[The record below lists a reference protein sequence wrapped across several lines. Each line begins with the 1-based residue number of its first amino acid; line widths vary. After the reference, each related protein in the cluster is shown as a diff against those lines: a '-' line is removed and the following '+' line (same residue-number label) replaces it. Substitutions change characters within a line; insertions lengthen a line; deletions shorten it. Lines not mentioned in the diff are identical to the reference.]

1 MQGISGSL
9 LIAGNFWIYVNA
21 GNLWIYVMLEIS
33 GSIVCWES
41 VYLCNAL
48 TQSVKTVL
56 LSPRNKQKTAMPLG
70 GL

>member
-9 LIAGNFWIYVNA
+9 LNAGNFWISVNA

-33 GSIVCWES
+33 GCIVCWES

-48 TQSVKTVL
+48 TQSVQTVL
-56 LSPRNKQKTAMPLG
+56 LAPRNKQKTAMPLG